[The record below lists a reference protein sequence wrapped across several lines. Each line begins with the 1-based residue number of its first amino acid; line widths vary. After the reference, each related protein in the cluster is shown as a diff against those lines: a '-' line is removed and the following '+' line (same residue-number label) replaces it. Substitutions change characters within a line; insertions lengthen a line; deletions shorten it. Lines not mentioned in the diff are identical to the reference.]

1 MITITIFSVII
12 VCNSFCPLI
21 LLLILYFIFPL
32 IFFLAQYFIRHMHFY
47 IPWSFCLFPPHSLY
61 YLSNVSRYTI
71 FYALCPLL
79 SLKPFFSVS
88 AGAVFSCAIVS
99 VSLVL
104 GGTSGHRQKTN
115 AALGVVLLSVRTS
128 ANSSLRPTNR
138 TSDCP
143 PFSTRLPLVSRSRYP
158 NHRRTSGSP
167 FTFPPRRTRV
177 KWTTSRSRRIRG
189 SFFMSLPWHFYFSH
203 WGTSRKGK
211 RDEERTVH
219 LSVYTGVR
227 ACLKFNAVS
236 KQRAR

>member
-1 MITITIFSVII
+1 MSHVTQFFMPFASYFRLNPFSP
-12 VCNSFCPLI
+12 F
-21 LLLILYFIFPL
+21 LL
-32 IFFLAQYFIRHMHFY
+32 A
-47 IPWSFCLFPPHSLY
+47 LFSPVLS
-61 YLSNVSRYTI
+61 YLS
-71 FYALCPLL
+71 L
-79 SLKPFFSVS
+79 
-88 AGAVFSCAIVS
+88 
-99 VSLVL
+99 SLVL

-203 WGTSRKGK
+203 WGTSRKRK
-211 RDEERTVH
+211 RDEERAVH

-227 ACLKFNAVS
+227 ACLKV
-236 KQRAR
+236 